1 MSSSKDDSDSKRKRA
16 RDWLR
21 EALRP
26 SSPRTPTSVSTS
38 SVIVKAKK
46 ETDKRLRDAL
56 TALSNASGLLRPI
69 GAVASILLNCVDA
82 IKAAAK
88 NQQDYEDLATD
99 LAQLSESL
107 VNHLGNNTSSAAF
120 GSVVG
125 IVKQIAYEATK
136 MKNKSEHDIPT
147 ERLLTE
153 ELHEDELMRHCRRIQ
168 ALFRQLQIDLSAGTW
183 SVAHKTL
190 NTRLEQLNPVQLARY
205 GSSLSTSINRR
216 TCTQGTRTQVLA
228 NLTEWADNPDAP
240 SVFWMNGM
248 AGTGKTT
255 IACTFSEQLKRKGL
269 LAASFFCTQS
279 SAECQDATRI
289 VPTIANRLARYS
301 PSFQQSLCEAISQEP
316 NAKSKTI
323 DRQFELL
330 LAGPLKK
337 AGGDKLTNQVVVIDA
352 LDECNDPKGVV
363 TILEM
368 LFRHAP
374 QLPIKF
380 FVTSRPEPGIYETMK
395 ARPESQAGMILHEID
410 QSLVSADIE
419 LYLKEELAFVS
430 PCVSDADIK
439 QLVER
444 SGALFIYAA
453 TLVRYIR
460 PVKHHDD
467 PNKRL
472 QSVLSMTSGLEL
484 GHVKQPMDM
493 LYRAVLKSAHDEDLD
508 DSERED
514 VRMVL
519 RTVLFAQEPIS
530 VETIA
535 ILADI
540 DNTDRVEYAL
550 SLLRSVVFYSESTHL
565 VSILHT
571 SFSDFIFEKTRSEEY
586 FCDTMEH
593 SPALAN
599 RCFQVMEKQLRMNIC
614 NLPSSFLPDE
624 KVEDLQDRIKRSISP
639 TLSYACRYWINHL
652 QRVIKVEDIAAT
664 FDEFLSRRLLF
675 WLEVISLQRDLPT
688 GVLALLAA
696 KQWLTST
703 GTASQS
709 ALAILI
715 EDAANFVMDYASIPA
730 PRSTPHIYISSLP
743 LCPRSST
750 VYKNYRSRMQGLLE
764 LKGSVI
770 DRRETAPVATWNTNS
785 VTSLAYSS
793 DGSRVAVGCKDTV
806 NIRSGYDG
814 AVLAGPLQGHT
825 SSVNSIAFSPDGGL
839 VASGSWDGTVIL
851 WDAYNGTRIAGPL
864 SHTGTVYSVSFSPD
878 SVRIVSGGDGKVWVW
893 NATNGKLLLGPLEG
907 HDSLVKCVTFS
918 PGGTLIASGSS
929 DCTIRLWRSD
939 DGTLAIPPLEFPTGG
954 VICLE
959 FTSDGNRII
968 GVCNAGTICVWNV
981 SDGSLVTSV
990 NIEGIKLAAV
1000 SPDGAFV
1007 AIGTYTNVQVRRIA
1021 DGSLVAGFVSS
1032 LLSALAFSPD
1042 GTRLISSTHRGIHVR
1057 SVRKGLVSSPASLVQ
1072 IPENIKSLSFSVDG
1086 TCVVLGSDEATQ
1098 VWDISDGTCKP
1109 NSDVE
1114 TQLASQ
1120 PSRDSSPGGLY
1131 VADTSGGKLKRIVS
1145 TVNRSMVAGPFDPA
1159 LKLWQFSRDGNSIIM
1174 CNGGLIQMQHLKG
1187 RDAPSNII
1195 SPPLGQVHFISQSL
1209 DGSILASFVEE
1220 VVLSNPALYI
1230 SSLFSPLLRLISC
1243 ADPVPDSAQ
1252 TNSQLEATHRLD
1264 GWMSSNDNLLFWL
1277 PSNILPGVSC
1287 RLTLHTLLI
1296 VTRSGTLV
1304 VPKQELYVG
1313 NQWSRCYI
1321 GD

>member
-1 MSSSKDDSDSKRKRA
+1 
-16 RDWLR
+16 
-21 EALRP
+21 
-26 SSPRTPTSVSTS
+26 
-38 SVIVKAKK
+38 
-46 ETDKRLRDAL
+46 
-56 TALSNASGLLRPI
+56 
-69 GAVASILLNCVDA
+69 
-82 IKAAAK
+82 
-88 NQQDYEDLATD
+88 
-99 LAQLSESL
+99 
-107 VNHLGNNTSSAAF
+107 
-120 GSVVG
+120 
-125 IVKQIAYEATK
+125 

-228 NLTEWADNPDAP
+228 DLTEWADNPDAP
-240 SVFWMNGM
+240 SVLWMNGM

-255 IACTFSEQLKRKGL
+255 IACTFSDQLKRKGL
-269 LAASFFCTQS
+269 LAASFFCTRT
-279 SAECQDATRI
+279 SAECQEATRI
-289 VPTIANRLARYS
+289 IPTIANRLARYS

-467 PNKRL
+467 PSKRL

-484 GHVKQPMDM
+484 GHVNQPMDM

-519 RTVLFAQEPIS
+519 RTVLFAQESIS

-550 SLLRSVVFYSESTHL
+550 SLLRSVIFYSESTHL
-565 VSILHT
+565 PGVGEPLLPGHGET
-571 SFSDFIFEKTRSEEY
+571 ATD
-586 FCDTMEH
+586 EH
-593 SPALAN
+593 MQLA
-599 RCFQVMEKQLRMNIC
+599 VIV
-614 NLPSSFLPDE
+614 PPDE

-664 FDEFLSRRLLF
+664 FDDFLSRRLLF
-675 WLEVISLQRDLPT
+675 WLEVISLRRDLPT

-1174 CNGGLIQMQHLKG
+1174 CNGGLIQMQHLKVEMLH
-1187 RDAPSNII
+1187 PT
-1195 SPPLGQVHFISQSL
+1195 
-1209 DGSILASFVEE
+1209 SFLPRLVRF
-1220 VVLSNPALYI
+1220 I
-1230 SSLFSPLLRLISC
+1230 SSLSLLMAPFLPPLSKKLFYRIQPS
-1243 ADPVPDSAQ
+1243 
-1252 TNSQLEATHRLD
+1252 NSQLEANHRLD

-1313 NQWSRCYI
+1313 DQWSRCYI